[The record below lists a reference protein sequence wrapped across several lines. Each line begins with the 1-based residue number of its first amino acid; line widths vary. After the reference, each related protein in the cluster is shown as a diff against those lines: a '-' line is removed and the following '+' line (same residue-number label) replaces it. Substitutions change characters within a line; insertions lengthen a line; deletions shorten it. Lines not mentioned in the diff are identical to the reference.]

1 MTINIGI
8 VDDHLLFLESL
19 VTVLESSGK
28 FKVLLKALNG
38 WDMVMKMEHSEC
50 PDLMLVDVNMPKM
63 NGIETTKWLKNKY
76 PGIKIVALSMNDDER
91 TIIQMIKAGCCSYLL
106 KGIHPDELENALEL
120 IYTKGYYN
128 GDAGGINFVKL
139 LNFDKEAELQ
149 TVTEKE
155 MIFLNFACSDLTYK
169 EIGVKMSLTERNIEK
184 IRDGLF
190 EKFKVQS
197 RVGLCMEALRQGLVK
212 L

>member
-1 MTINIGI
+1 
-8 VDDHLLFLESL
+8 
-19 VTVLESSGK
+19 
-28 FKVLLKALNG
+28 
-38 WDMVMKMEHSEC
+38 MKWT
-50 PDLMLVDVNMPKM
+50 D
-63 NGIETTKWLKNKY
+63 
-76 PGIKIVALSMNDDER
+76 
-91 TIIQMIKAGCCSYLL
+91 
-106 KGIHPDELENALEL
+106 
-120 IYTKGYYN
+120 
-128 GDAGGINFVKL
+128 FVKL